1 MFAMEPPPKLPA
13 APPEFTSVEAD
24 AAAELIRLALAED
37 LGDEG
42 DRTGDA
48 LIDQQAMGQV
58 EIRNR
63 VDGTVCGLPV
73 VTQLF
78 ETLDD
83 RVTITTSAQDGQRI
97 GEPSCLATLAGPV
110 RSLLAGERTA
120 LNFLG
125 HLSGIATQ
133 VAAHVAVVAGTN
145 SRVLD
150 TRKTLPGWRRL
161 AKYAV
166 ACGGGTNH
174 RMGLFDGVLIK
185 DNHLAGRGDPLAVAS
200 AVTAARDAV
209 PENLPV
215 QVEVDTIEQ
224 LTDALRAAP
233 DMVLLDNMPPGEL
246 ARAVTIRDE
255 RSPGVLLEA
264 SGGITLES
272 LAEIAA
278 TGVDRISMGALTHS
292 VPNWDVGFDW
302 VAGHDNCP

>member
-1 MFAMEPPPKLPA
+1 MFAMEPPPELPA
-13 APPEFTSVEAD
+13 APPEFTSVEAA

-209 PENLPV
+209 PENLTV

-272 LAEIAA
+272 LAEVAA

-302 VAGHDNCP
+302 VAGPGDRP

>member
-1 MFAMEPPPKLPA
+1 MFTMNPISELPE
-13 APPEFTSVEAD
+13 APPEFTSAEAD

-37 LGDEG
+37 LGEAG
-42 DRTGDA
+42 DRTGEA
-48 LIDQQAMGQV
+48 LIEQDAVGRV
-58 EIRNR
+58 EIRSR
-63 VDGTVCGLPV
+63 GDGIVCGLPV
-73 VTQLF
+73 VRQLF
-78 ETLDD
+78 ETLDT
-83 RVTITTSAQDGQRI
+83 RVTVAAHVRDGQRI
-97 GEPSCLATLAGPV
+97 GEPGCLATLAGPV

-133 VAAHVAVVAGTN
+133 VAAHVAAVAGTDT
-145 SRVLD
+145 RVLD

-185 DNHLAGRGDPLAVAS
+185 DNHLAGRGDSLAVAS

-209 PENLPV
+209 PEDLPV

-224 LTDALRAAP
+224 LTDALTAAP
-233 DMVLLDNMPPGEL
+233 DMVLLDNMPPDQL
-246 ARAVTIRDE
+246 AKAVAIRNE
-255 RSPGVLLEA
+255 QSPGVLLEA

-278 TGVDRISMGALTHS
+278 TGVDRISLGALTHS

>member
-1 MFAMEPPPKLPA
+1 MFAMEPPPELPA
-13 APPEFTSVEAD
+13 APPEFTSVEAA

-48 LIDQQAMGQV
+48 LINQGAMGQV

-209 PENLPV
+209 PENLTV

-272 LAEIAA
+272 LAEVAA
-278 TGVDRISMGALTHS
+278 TGVDRISMGALG
-292 VPNWDVGFDW
+292 PQLGR
-302 VAGHDNCP
+302 GL

>member
-1 MFAMEPPPKLPA
+1 MFAMEPPPELPA

-24 AAAELIRLALAED
+24 ATAELIRLALAED

-48 LIDQQAMGQV
+48 LIDQQAIGQV

-83 RVTITTSAQDGQRI
+83 RVTIATSAQDGQRI

-125 HLSGIATQ
+125 YLSGIATQ

-272 LAEIAA
+272 LAEVAA

-302 VAGHDNCP
+302 VAGPGDRP

>member
-1 MFAMEPPPKLPA
+1 MFAMQPPPELPSA
-13 APPEFTSVEAD
+13 SPEFTSVEAD

-37 LGDEG
+37 LGDDG
-42 DRTGDA
+42 DRTGEA
-48 LIDQQAMGQV
+48 LIDQEARGRV

-63 VDGTVCGLPV
+63 ADGVVCGLPV
-73 VTQLF
+73 VAQLF
-78 ETLDD
+78 ETLDE
-83 RVTITTSAQDGQRI
+83 RVTVATSARDGQAV
-97 GEPSCLATLAGPV
+97 GEPGCLATLDGPV

-133 VAAHVAVVAGTN
+133 VAAHVAVVAGTGT
-145 SRVLD
+145 RVLD

-200 AVTAARDAV
+200 AVTTARDTV
-209 PENLPV
+209 PESLPV

-233 DMVLLDNMPPGEL
+233 DMVLLDNMPPEEL

-255 RSPGVLLEA
+255 RAPGVLLEA

-272 LAEIAA
+272 LAEVAA
-278 TGVDRISMGALTHS
+278 TGVDRVSMGALTHS
-292 VPNWDVGFDW
+292 VLNWDVGFDW
-302 VAGHDNCP
+302 VAGTGTRP